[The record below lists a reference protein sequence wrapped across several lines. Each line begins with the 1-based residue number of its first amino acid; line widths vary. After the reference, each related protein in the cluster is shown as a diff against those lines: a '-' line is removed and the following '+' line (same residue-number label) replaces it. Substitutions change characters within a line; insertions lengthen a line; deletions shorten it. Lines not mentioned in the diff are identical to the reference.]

1 MRIIR
6 NVLGSVGAA
15 AALALVI
22 TATPAAAA
30 APAATASVV
39 APTAAEPSALPL
51 YWSPTNQYFTYKST
65 CDDRGAWYWDNYANV
80 YSWDCRP
87 TSDGYRLWLQ
97 KG

>member
-6 NVLGSVGAA
+6 NVLGGMGVA
-15 AALALVI
+15 AALALAI
-22 TATPAAAA
+22 TTTPAAAA

-39 APTAAEPSALPL
+39 APTAAEPGALPL
-51 YWSPTNQYFTYKST
+51 YWSPTNEYFTYKST
-65 CDDRGAWYWDNYANV
+65 CEDRGAWYWDTHANV
-80 YSWDCRP
+80 YSWDCRS

>member
-15 AALALVI
+15 AALALAI

-51 YWSPTNQYFTYKST
+51 YWSPTNQYFTYEST